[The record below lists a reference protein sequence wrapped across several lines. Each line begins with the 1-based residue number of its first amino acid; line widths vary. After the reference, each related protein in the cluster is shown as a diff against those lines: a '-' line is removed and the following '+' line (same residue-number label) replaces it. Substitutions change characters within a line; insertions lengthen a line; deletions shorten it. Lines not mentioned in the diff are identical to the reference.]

1 MTQVPATQ
9 SIVRKEANKK
19 ITLFIGLLSC
29 IVLAV
34 TF

>member
-1 MTQVPATQ
+1 MTQFPATQ
-9 SIVRKEANKK
+9 HIVKKEANKK

>member
-1 MTQVPATQ
+1 MTQASITQ
-9 SIVRKEANKK
+9 RTAQNDANRK

-34 TF
+34 NF